1 MKTLALCCFLLN
13 TMLWA
18 TFYAVSKEAL
28 TRIDNFVF
36 SFLEVGSLLPAVTV
50 ILYVSWRRE
59 RAAFTRRLVLRGVK
73 LGGVLALAIFT
84 STLALK
90 HTTATNTAFFPSLNG
105 IMAALIARGL
115 LKRPIA
121 AATWIAGLVAS
132 AGALLLIFEVPING
146 AHWRGDLIALLAA
159 FFYTC
164 YIFQVDHDIH
174 QEDSSP
180 WPLFG
185 IELATMIVLTGLGAA
200 LLGDWSA
207 VHPVFPK
214 DIFVVLYIGFG
225 TTLLPTAISIF
236 MQKRVSP
243 VTVAFIYVFEPIWS
257 ALLARLYLGE
267 ALTLR
272 GYLGGALII
281 SGALMHTWHAVK
293 PADSALAEA

>member
-1 MKTLALCCFLLN
+1 VKTVALSCFLLN
-13 TMLWA
+13 TLLWA

-28 TRIDNFVF
+28 ARIDNFVF
-36 SFLEVGSLLPAVTV
+36 SFLEVGSLLPAVV
-50 ILYVSWRRE
+50 LILCLSWRRE
-59 RAAFTRRLVLRGVK
+59 RAAFTRALVVRGVK
-73 LGGVLALAIFT
+73 LGSVLALAIFT

-121 AATWIAGLVAS
+121 ATTWIAGLVAS
-132 AGALLLIFEVPING
+132 AGALLMIFEAPVNG

-164 YIFQVDHDIH
+164 YIFRVDHDIH
-174 QEDSSP
+174 QDDSSP

-185 IELATMIVLTGLGAA
+185 IEVATMIVLTGLGAA
-200 LLGDWSA
+200 VLGDWSA

-214 DIFVVLYIGFG
+214 DLVVILYIGFG

-236 MQKRVSP
+236 MQKHVSP

-281 SGALMHTWHAVK
+281 SGALMHTWHTVRP
-293 PADSALAEA
+293 PAPALAEA